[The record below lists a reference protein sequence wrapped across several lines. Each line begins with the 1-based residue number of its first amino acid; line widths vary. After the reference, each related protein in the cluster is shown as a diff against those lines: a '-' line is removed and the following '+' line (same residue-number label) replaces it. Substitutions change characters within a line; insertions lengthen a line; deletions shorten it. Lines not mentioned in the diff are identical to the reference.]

1 MPLFA
6 HRRFV
11 PLASLQDFIINEGL
25 WGWNV
30 RYYLAAI
37 HYSQQDTLSLRVAY
51 EVSHCFARKIA
62 RAQCNVVRTCY
73 LVSRSFWKSIAEYTR
88 C

>member
-51 EVSHCFARKIA
+51 ENLLPRFPVILEVYRGVHEMLNRHC
-62 RAQCNVVRTCY
+62 
-73 LVSRSFWKSIAEYTR
+73 S
-88 C
+88 